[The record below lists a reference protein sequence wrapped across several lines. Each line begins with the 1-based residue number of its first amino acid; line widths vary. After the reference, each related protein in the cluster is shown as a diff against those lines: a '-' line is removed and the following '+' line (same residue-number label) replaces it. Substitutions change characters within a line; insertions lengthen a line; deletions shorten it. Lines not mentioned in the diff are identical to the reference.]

1 LFVSYLGS
9 SDFNSN
15 LLAIESALGKVKTGW
30 PSKFMAT
37 EEKRRVRV
45 GMVGGGPG
53 AGIAESH
60 RTAMRLDDRYIL
72 VAGVLSRD
80 REKSLMGARQ
90 LRIPEDR
97 VYVDYVA
104 MADAESKREESRVDA
119 VSIVTRTDSH
129 YEIAKKF
136 LETGINVICDKPLC
150 LALAEAKEL
159 KRLADER
166 GLILCLTHNYS
177 GYAMVRHAARMVRN
191 GDLGKVCVVQA
202 EHASGW
208 AAKLL
213 EEQGHPQA
221 AWRTD
226 PVLSGDSSVLFDLG
240 THAHQLARF
249 VTGLEVTEVA
259 AEMSQIVQGRA
270 IKDNANLLL
279 RFSNGARGTLWAS
292 MAAIGN
298 EHGLRIRVYGDR
310 GSLAWHHED
319 PCHLRYCPLDGPQ
332 QILAQGADGLS
343 AEAKRWTRAGLGHPE
358 GFFESFANLYTEV
371 AEAILAKSEGRPYTK
386 AELGF
391 PDASDGARGVAF
403 VESAMR
409 SFASGGVWTGV
420 EAI

>member
-1 LFVSYLGS
+1 
-9 SDFNSN
+9 
-15 LLAIESALGKVKTGW
+15 
-30 PSKFMAT
+30 MMT
-37 EEKRRVRV
+37 EEPRRIRV

-53 AGIAESH
+53 AGIAEAH
-60 RTAMRLDDRYIL
+60 RTAMRLDDKCVLI
-72 VAGVLSRD
+72 AGVFSRD
-80 REKSLMGARQ
+80 SEKSRRAARL
-90 LRIPEDR
+90 LRIDLDR
-97 VYVDYVA
+97 VYPDYSV
-104 MADAESKREESRVDA
+104 MAEVESKRESDRIDVA
-119 VSIVTRTDSH
+119 VIVTRTDSH
-129 YEIAKKF
+129 FEIAKKF
-136 LETGINVICDKPLC
+136 LQSGIQVICDKPLC
-150 LALAEAKEL
+150 LSLTEAKEL
-159 KRLADER
+159 KRLAEEKE
-166 GLILCLTHNYS
+166 LILCLTHNYS
-177 GYAMVRHAARMVRN
+177 GYAMFRHAARMVRN

-213 EEQGHPQA
+213 EKQGHPQA

-226 PVLSGDSSVLFDLG
+226 PVLSGDASVLFDLG

-319 PCHLRYCPLDGPQ
+319 PCHLRYCPLDGPE

-358 GFFESFANLYTEV
+358 GFFESFANIYTEV

>member
-1 LFVSYLGS
+1 MV
-9 SDFNSN
+9 
-15 LLAIESALGKVKTGW
+15 
-30 PSKFMAT
+30 T
-37 EEKRRVRV
+37 EEPRRIRV

-53 AGIAESH
+53 AGIAETH
-60 RTAMRLDDRYIL
+60 RTAMRLDDKCVL
-72 VAGVLSRD
+72 VAGVFSRD
-80 REKSLMGARQ
+80 REKSQTAARQ
-90 LRIPEDR
+90 HRIGLDR
-97 VYVDYVA
+97 VYSDYGA
-104 MADAESKREESRVDA
+104 MAEGESKRENDKIDA
-119 VSIVTRTDSH
+119 VVIVTRTDSH
-129 YEIAKKF
+129 YKVAKKF
-136 LETGINVICDKPLC
+136 LESGIHVICDKPLC

-159 KRLADER
+159 KRLSDEKE
-166 GLILCLTHNYS
+166 LIFCLTHNYS

-191 GDLGKVCVVQA
+191 GDLGKICVVQA

-208 AAKLL
+208 AATLL
-213 EEQGHPQA
+213 EKQGHPQA

-226 PVLSGDSSVLFDLG
+226 PVVSGDSSVLFDLG

-259 AEMSQIVQGRA
+259 AEMSQIVAGRA

-310 GSLAWHHED
+310 GSLAWHHEE
-319 PCHLRYCPLDGPQ
+319 PCHLRYCPIDGPP
-332 QILAQGADGLS
+332 QILAQGADWLS
-343 AEAKRWTRAGLGHPE
+343 PEARRWTRVGLGHPE

-371 AEAILAKSEGRPYTK
+371 AEAILAKSEGRTYAK

-391 PDASDGARGVAF
+391 PEASDGVRGVAF

-409 SFASGGVWTGV
+409 SFAAGGVWTAV

>member
-358 GFFESFANLYTEV
+358 GFFESFANIYTEV

-386 AELGF
+386 AELSF

>member
-1 LFVSYLGS
+1 M
-9 SDFNSN
+9 
-15 LLAIESALGKVKTGW
+15 I
-30 PSKFMAT
+30 
-37 EEKRRVRV
+37 
-45 GMVGGGPG
+45 GGGPG
-53 AGIAESH
+53 AGIAETH
-60 RTAMRLDDRYIL
+60 RTAMRLDDKCVLI
-72 VAGVLSRD
+72 AGVFSRD
-80 REKSLMGARQ
+80 SEKSRRAARL
-90 LRIPEDR
+90 LRIDLDR
-97 VYVDYVA
+97 VYPDYSV
-104 MADAESKREESRVDA
+104 MAEVESKRESDRIDVA
-119 VSIVTRTDSH
+119 VIVTRTDSH
-129 YEIAKKF
+129 FEIAKKF
-136 LETGINVICDKPLC
+136 LQSGIQVICDKPLC
-150 LALAEAKEL
+150 LSLTEAKEL
-159 KRLADER
+159 KRLAEEKE
-166 GLILCLTHNYS
+166 LILCLTHNYS

-213 EEQGHPQA
+213 EKQGHPQA

-226 PVLSGDSSVLFDLG
+226 PVLSGDASVLFDLG

-358 GFFESFANLYTEV
+358 GFFESFANIYTEV

>member
-1 LFVSYLGS
+1 
-9 SDFNSN
+9 
-15 LLAIESALGKVKTGW
+15 
-30 PSKFMAT
+30 MMT
-37 EEKRRVRV
+37 EETRRIRV

-53 AGIAESH
+53 AGIAETH
-60 RTAMRLDDRYIL
+60 RTAMRLDDKCVLI
-72 VAGVLSRD
+72 AGVFSRD
-80 REKSLMGARQ
+80 SGKSRAAARL
-90 LRIPEDR
+90 LRIDPDR
-97 VYVDYVA
+97 VYPDYSV
-104 MADAESKREESRVDA
+104 MAEVESKRESDRIDVA
-119 VSIVTRTDSH
+119 VIVTRTDSH
-129 YEIAKKF
+129 FEIAKKF
-136 LETGINVICDKPLC
+136 LQSGIQVICDKPLC
-150 LALAEAKEL
+150 LSLTEAKEL
-159 KRLADER
+159 KRLAEEKE
-166 GLILCLTHNYS
+166 LILCLTHNYS

-208 AAKLL
+208 AATLL
-213 EEQGHPQA
+213 EKQGHPQA

-358 GFFESFANLYTEV
+358 GFFESFANIYTEV
-371 AEAILAKSEGRPYTK
+371 AEAILAKSEGRSYVK
-386 AELGF
+386 DELGF

-409 SFASGGVWTGV
+409 SFASGGVWTAV

>member
-1 LFVSYLGS
+1 MV
-9 SDFNSN
+9 
-15 LLAIESALGKVKTGW
+15 
-30 PSKFMAT
+30 T
-37 EEKRRVRV
+37 EETRRIRV

-53 AGIAESH
+53 AGIAETH
-60 RTAMRLDDRYIL
+60 RTAMRLDDKCVLI
-72 VAGVLSRD
+72 AGVFSRD
-80 REKSLMGARQ
+80 SEKSRRAARQ
-90 LRIPEDR
+90 LRIDLDR
-97 VYVDYVA
+97 VYPDYIA
-104 MADAESKREESRVDA
+104 MAEVESKRESDRIDVA
-119 VSIVTRTDSH
+119 VIVTRTDSH
-129 YEIAKKF
+129 FEIAKKF
-136 LETGINVICDKPLC
+136 LQSGIQVICDKPLC
-150 LALAEAKEL
+150 LSLTEAKEL
-159 KRLADER
+159 KRLAEEKE
-166 GLILCLTHNYS
+166 LILCLTHNYS

-191 GDLGKVCVVQA
+191 GDLGNVCVVQA

-213 EEQGHPQA
+213 EKQGHPQA

-358 GFFESFANLYTEV
+358 GFFESFANIYTEV
-371 AEAILAKSEGRPYTK
+371 AEAILAKSEGRAYIK
-386 AELGF
+386 DELGF

>member
-1 LFVSYLGS
+1 
-9 SDFNSN
+9 
-15 LLAIESALGKVKTGW
+15 
-30 PSKFMAT
+30 MMT
-37 EEKRRVRV
+37 EETRRIRV

-53 AGIAESH
+53 AGIAETH
-60 RTAMRLDDRYIL
+60 RTAMRLDDKCVLI
-72 VAGVLSRD
+72 AGVFSRD
-80 REKSLMGARQ
+80 SEKSRGAARL
-90 LRIPEDR
+90 LRIDPDR
-97 VYVDYVA
+97 VYPDYRV
-104 MADAESKREESRVDA
+104 MAEVESKRESDRIDVA
-119 VSIVTRTDSH
+119 VIVTRTDSH
-129 YEIAKKF
+129 FEIAKKF
-136 LETGINVICDKPLC
+136 LESGIQVICDKPLC
-150 LALAEAKEL
+150 LSLAEAKEL
-159 KRLADER
+159 KRLAEEKE
-166 GLILCLTHNYS
+166 LILCLTHNYS

-191 GDLGKVCVVQA
+191 GDLGKICVVQA

-213 EEQGHPQA
+213 ENQGHPQA

-226 PVLSGDSSVLFDLG
+226 PVLSGDASVLFDLG

-259 AEMSQIVQGRA
+259 AELSQIVRGRA
-270 IKDNANLLL
+270 INDNANLLL

-358 GFFESFANLYTEV
+358 GFFESFANIYTEV
-371 AEAILAKSEGRPYTK
+371 ADAILAKSEGRAYIK
-386 AELGF
+386 DELGF
-391 PDASDGARGVAF
+391 PDASDGARGVAL

>member
-1 LFVSYLGS
+1 ML
-9 SDFNSN
+9 
-15 LLAIESALGKVKTGW
+15 
-30 PSKFMAT
+30 T
-37 EEKRRVRV
+37 EETRRIRV
-45 GMVGGGPG
+45 GMIGGGPG
-53 AGIAESH
+53 AGIAETH
-60 RTAMRLDDRYIL
+60 RTAMRLDDKCVLI
-72 VAGVLSRD
+72 AGVFSRD
-80 REKSLMGARQ
+80 SEKSRRAARL
-90 LRIPEDR
+90 LRIDLDR
-97 VYVDYVA
+97 VYPDYSV
-104 MADAESKREESRVDA
+104 MAEVESKRESDRIDVA
-119 VSIVTRTDSH
+119 VIVTRTDSH
-129 YEIAKKF
+129 FEIAKKF
-136 LETGINVICDKPLC
+136 LQSGIQVICDKPLC
-150 LALAEAKEL
+150 LSLTEAKEL
-159 KRLADER
+159 KRLAEEKE
-166 GLILCLTHNYS
+166 LILCLTHNYS

-213 EEQGHPQA
+213 EKQGHPQA

-358 GFFESFANLYTEV
+358 GFFESFANIYTEV

-409 SFASGGVWTGV
+409 SFASGGIWTCV

>member
-1 LFVSYLGS
+1 
-9 SDFNSN
+9 
-15 LLAIESALGKVKTGW
+15 
-30 PSKFMAT
+30 MMT
-37 EEKRRVRV
+37 EETRRIRV

-53 AGIAESH
+53 AGIAETH
-60 RTAMRLDDRYIL
+60 RTAMRLDDKCVLI
-72 VAGVLSRD
+72 AGVFSRD
-80 REKSLMGARQ
+80 SEKSRGAARR
-90 LRIPEDR
+90 LRIDPDR
-97 VYVDYVA
+97 VYPEYSV
-104 MADAESKREESRVDA
+104 MAEVESKRESDRIDVA
-119 VSIVTRTDSH
+119 VIVTRTDSH
-129 YEIAKKF
+129 FEIAKKF
-136 LETGINVICDKPLC
+136 LQSGIQVICDKPLC
-150 LALAEAKEL
+150 LSLTEAKEL
-159 KRLADER
+159 KRLAEEKE
-166 GLILCLTHNYS
+166 LILCLTHNYS

-213 EEQGHPQA
+213 ENQGHPQA

-226 PVLSGDSSVLFDLG
+226 PVLSGDASVLFDLG

-259 AEMSQIVQGRA
+259 AELSQIVQGRA

-358 GFFESFANLYTEV
+358 GFFESFANIYTEV
-371 AEAILAKSEGRPYTK
+371 AEAILAKSEGKPYTK

-409 SFASGGVWTGV
+409 SFASGGVWTAV

>member
-1 LFVSYLGS
+1 
-9 SDFNSN
+9 
-15 LLAIESALGKVKTGW
+15 
-30 PSKFMAT
+30 
-37 EEKRRVRV
+37 
-45 GMVGGGPG
+45 MVGGGPG
-53 AGIAESH
+53 AGIAETH
-60 RTAMRLDDRYIL
+60 RTAMRLDDKCVLI
-72 VAGVLSRD
+72 AGVFSRD
-80 REKSLMGARQ
+80 SDKSRGAARL
-90 LRIPEDR
+90 LRIDPDR
-97 VYVDYVA
+97 VYPDYSV
-104 MADAESKREESRVDA
+104 MAEVESKRESDRIDVA
-119 VSIVTRTDSH
+119 VIVTRTDSH
-129 YEIAKKF
+129 FEIAKKF
-136 LETGINVICDKPLC
+136 LQSGIQVVCDKPLC
-150 LALAEAKEL
+150 LSLTEAKEL
-159 KRLADER
+159 KRLAEEKE
-166 GLILCLTHNYS
+166 LILCLTHNYS

-213 EEQGHPQA
+213 ENQGHPQA
-221 AWRTD
+221 VWRTD
-226 PVLSGDSSVLFDLG
+226 PVLSGDASVLFDLG

-358 GFFESFANLYTEV
+358 GFFESFANIYTEV
-371 AEAILAKSEGRPYTK
+371 AEAILAKSEGRPYVK

>member
-1 LFVSYLGS
+1 
-9 SDFNSN
+9 
-15 LLAIESALGKVKTGW
+15 
-30 PSKFMAT
+30 MMT
-37 EEKRRVRV
+37 EETRRIRV

-53 AGIAESH
+53 AGIAETH
-60 RTAMRLDDRYIL
+60 RTAMRLDDKCVLI
-72 VAGVLSRD
+72 AGVFSRD
-80 REKSLMGARQ
+80 SEKSRTAARQ
-90 LRIPEDR
+90 LRIDLDR
-97 VYVDYVA
+97 VYPDYGV
-104 MADAESKREESRVDA
+104 MAEVESKRESDKIDA
-119 VSIVTRTDSH
+119 VVIVTRTNSH
-129 YEIAKKF
+129 FEIAKKF
-136 LETGINVICDKPLC
+136 LQSGIQVICDKPLC
-150 LALAEAKEL
+150 LSLTEAKEL
-159 KRLADER
+159 KRLAEEKE
-166 GLILCLTHNYS
+166 LILCLTHNYS

-213 EEQGHPQA
+213 EKQGHPQA

-259 AEMSQIVQGRA
+259 AEMSQIVEGRA

-319 PCHLRYCPLDGPQ
+319 PCHLRFCPLDGPE

-358 GFFESFANLYTEV
+358 GFFESFANIYTEV
-371 AEAILAKSEGRPYTK
+371 AEAILAKSEGRAYTK
-386 AELGF
+386 DELGF

>member
-1 LFVSYLGS
+1 MV
-9 SDFNSN
+9 
-15 LLAIESALGKVKTGW
+15 
-30 PSKFMAT
+30 T
-37 EEKRRVRV
+37 EETRRIRV
-45 GMVGGGPG
+45 GMIGGGPG
-53 AGIAESH
+53 AGIAETH
-60 RTAMRLDDRYIL
+60 RTAMRLDDKCVLI
-72 VAGVLSRD
+72 AGVFSRD
-80 REKSLMGARQ
+80 REKSRTAARQ
-90 LRIPEDR
+90 LRIELDR
-97 VYVDYVA
+97 VYPDYGV
-104 MADAESKREESRVDA
+104 MAEMESKRESDRIDVA
-119 VSIVTRTDSH
+119 VIVTRTDSH
-129 YEIAKKF
+129 FEIAKKF
-136 LETGINVICDKPLC
+136 LQSGIQVICDKPLC
-150 LALAEAKEL
+150 LSLTEAKEL
-159 KRLADER
+159 KRLAEEKE
-166 GLILCLTHNYS
+166 LILCLTHNYS

-208 AAKLL
+208 AATLL
-213 EEQGHPQA
+213 EKQGHPQA

-259 AEMSQIVQGRA
+259 AEMSQIVEGRA

-358 GFFESFANLYTEV
+358 GFFESFANIYTEV
-371 AEAILAKSEGRPYTK
+371 AEAILAKSEGRAYIK
-386 AELGF
+386 DELGF

-420 EAI
+420 EDI

>member
-1 LFVSYLGS
+1 
-9 SDFNSN
+9 
-15 LLAIESALGKVKTGW
+15 
-30 PSKFMAT
+30 MMT
-37 EEKRRVRV
+37 EETRRIRV

-53 AGIAESH
+53 AGIAETH
-60 RTAMRLDDRYIL
+60 RTAMRLDDKCVLI
-72 VAGVLSRD
+72 AGVFSRD
-80 REKSLMGARQ
+80 SEKSRQAARM
-90 LRIPEDR
+90 LRIDPDR
-97 VYVDYVA
+97 VYPDYNV
-104 MADAESKREESRVDA
+104 MAEVESKRENDRIDVG
-119 VSIVTRTDSH
+119 VIVTRTDSH

-136 LETGINVICDKPLC
+136 LQSGIQVICDKPLC
-150 LALAEAKEL
+150 LSLTEAQELRRLAEEKEL
-159 KRLADER
+159 L
-166 GLILCLTHNYS
+166 LCLTHNYS

-213 EEQGHPQA
+213 ENQGHPQA

-226 PVLSGDSSVLFDLG
+226 PVLSGDASVLFDLG

-259 AEMSQIVQGRA
+259 AELSQIVQGRA

-358 GFFESFANLYTEV
+358 GFFESFANIYTEV
-371 AEAILAKSEGRPYTK
+371 AEAILAKSEGRPYIK
-386 AELGF
+386 DELGF

-409 SFASGGVWTGV
+409 SFASGGVWTAV

>member
-1 LFVSYLGS
+1 
-9 SDFNSN
+9 
-15 LLAIESALGKVKTGW
+15 
-30 PSKFMAT
+30 
-37 EEKRRVRV
+37 
-45 GMVGGGPG
+45 MVGGGPG
-53 AGIAESH
+53 AGIAETH
-60 RTAMRLDDRYIL
+60 RTAMRLDDKFVL
-72 VAGVLSRD
+72 VAGVFSRD
-80 REKSLMGARQ
+80 SEKSRGAARR
-90 LRIPEDR
+90 LRIDPDR
-97 VYVDYVA
+97 VYPDYSV
-104 MADAESKREESRVDA
+104 MAEVESKRESDRIDVA
-119 VSIVTRTDSH
+119 VIVTRTDSH
-129 YEIAKKF
+129 FEIAKKF
-136 LETGINVICDKPLC
+136 LQSGIQVICDKPLC
-150 LALAEAKEL
+150 LSLTQAKEL
-159 KRLADER
+159 KRLAEEKE
-166 GLILCLTHNYS
+166 LILCLTHNYS
-177 GYAMVRHAARMVRN
+177 GYAMVRHAARMVRD

-213 EEQGHPQA
+213 ENQGHPQA

-226 PVLSGDSSVLFDLG
+226 PVLSGDASVLFDLG

-249 VTGLEVTEVA
+249 VTGLEVTEVV
-259 AEMSQIVQGRA
+259 AELSQIVQGRA

-319 PCHLRYCPLDGPQ
+319 PCHLRYCPLDGPE

-358 GFFESFANLYTEV
+358 GFFESFANIYTEV
-371 AEAILAKSEGRPYTK
+371 AEAILAKSEGRPYVK

>member
-1 LFVSYLGS
+1 MV
-9 SDFNSN
+9 
-15 LLAIESALGKVKTGW
+15 
-30 PSKFMAT
+30 T
-37 EEKRRVRV
+37 EETRRIRV

-53 AGIAESH
+53 AGIAETH
-60 RTAMRLDDRYIL
+60 RTAMRLDDKCVLI
-72 VAGVLSRD
+72 AGVFSRD
-80 REKSLMGARQ
+80 SEKSRRAARQ
-90 LRIPEDR
+90 LRIDLDR
-97 VYVDYVA
+97 VYPDYSV
-104 MADAESKREESRVDA
+104 MAEVESKRESDRIDVA
-119 VSIVTRTDSH
+119 VIVTRTDSH
-129 YEIAKKF
+129 FEIAKKF
-136 LETGINVICDKPLC
+136 LQSGIQVICDKPLC
-150 LALAEAKEL
+150 LSLTEAKEL
-159 KRLADER
+159 KRLAEEKE
-166 GLILCLTHNYS
+166 LILCLTHNYS

-213 EEQGHPQA
+213 EKQGHPQA

-259 AEMSQIVQGRA
+259 AELSQIVQGRA

-319 PCHLRYCPLDGPQ
+319 PCHLRYCPLDGPE

-358 GFFESFANLYTEV
+358 GFFESFANIYTEV
-371 AEAILAKSEGRPYTK
+371 AEAILAKSEGRAYIK
-386 AELGF
+386 DALGF
-391 PDASDGARGVAF
+391 PDASDGVRGVAF

>member
-1 LFVSYLGS
+1 
-9 SDFNSN
+9 
-15 LLAIESALGKVKTGW
+15 
-30 PSKFMAT
+30 MMT
-37 EEKRRVRV
+37 EETRRIRV

-53 AGIAESH
+53 AGIAETH
-60 RTAMRLDDRYIL
+60 RTAMRLDDKCVLI
-72 VAGVLSRD
+72 AGVFSRD
-80 REKSLMGARQ
+80 SEKSRGAARL
-90 LRIPEDR
+90 LRIDPDR
-97 VYVDYVA
+97 VYPDYRV
-104 MADAESKREESRVDA
+104 MAEVESKRESDRIDVA
-119 VSIVTRTDSH
+119 VIVTRTDSH
-129 YEIAKKF
+129 FEIAKKF
-136 LETGINVICDKPLC
+136 LESGIQVICDKPLC
-150 LALAEAKEL
+150 LSLAEAKEL
-159 KRLADER
+159 KRLAEEKE
-166 GLILCLTHNYS
+166 LILCLTHNYS

-191 GDLGKVCVVQA
+191 GDLGKICVVQA

-213 EEQGHPQA
+213 ENQGHPQA

-226 PVLSGDSSVLFDLG
+226 PVLSGDASVLFDLG

-259 AEMSQIVQGRA
+259 AELSQIVQGRA
-270 IKDNANLLL
+270 IRDNANLLL

-292 MAAIGN
+292 IAAIGN

-358 GFFESFANLYTEV
+358 GFFESFANIYTEV
-371 AEAILAKSEGRPYTK
+371 ADAILAKSEGRAYIK
-386 AELGF
+386 DELGF

-409 SFASGGVWTGV
+409 SFASGGVWTAV

>member
-1 LFVSYLGS
+1 
-9 SDFNSN
+9 
-15 LLAIESALGKVKTGW
+15 
-30 PSKFMAT
+30 MMT
-37 EEKRRVRV
+37 EETRRIRV

-53 AGIAESH
+53 AGIAETH
-60 RTAMRLDDRYIL
+60 RTAMRLDDKCVLI
-72 VAGVLSRD
+72 AGVFSRD
-80 REKSLMGARQ
+80 SGKSRAAARL
-90 LRIPEDR
+90 LRIDPDR
-97 VYVDYVA
+97 VYPDYSV
-104 MADAESKREESRVDA
+104 MAEVESKRESDRIDVA
-119 VSIVTRTDSH
+119 VIVTRTNSH
-129 YEIAKKF
+129 FEIAKKF
-136 LETGINVICDKPLC
+136 LQSGIQVICDKPLC
-150 LALAEAKEL
+150 LSLPEAKEL
-159 KRLADER
+159 KRLAEEKE
-166 GLILCLTHNYS
+166 LILCLTHNYS

-213 EEQGHPQA
+213 ENQGHPQA

-226 PVLSGDSSVLFDLG
+226 PALSGDASVLFDLG

-259 AEMSQIVQGRA
+259 AELNQIVQGRA

-358 GFFESFANLYTEV
+358 GFFESFANIYTEV
-371 AEAILAKSEGRPYTK
+371 AEAILAKSEGRAYIK
-386 AELGF
+386 DELGF

>member
-1 LFVSYLGS
+1 
-9 SDFNSN
+9 
-15 LLAIESALGKVKTGW
+15 
-30 PSKFMAT
+30 MT
-37 EEKRRVRV
+37 EETRRIRV

-53 AGIAESH
+53 AGIAETH
-60 RTAMRLDDRYIL
+60 RTAMRLDDKCVLI
-72 VAGVLSRD
+72 AGVFSRD
-80 REKSLMGARQ
+80 SEKSRGAARL
-90 LRIPEDR
+90 LRIDPDR
-97 VYVDYVA
+97 VYPDYRV
-104 MADAESKREESRVDA
+104 MAEVESKRESDRIDVA
-119 VSIVTRTDSH
+119 VIVTRTDSH
-129 YEIAKKF
+129 FEIAKKF
-136 LETGINVICDKPLC
+136 LESGIQVICDKPLC
-150 LALAEAKEL
+150 LSLAEAKEL
-159 KRLADER
+159 KRLAEEKE
-166 GLILCLTHNYS
+166 LILCLTHNYS

-191 GDLGKVCVVQA
+191 GDLGKICVVQA

-213 EEQGHPQA
+213 ENQGHPQA

-226 PVLSGDSSVLFDLG
+226 PVLSGDASVLFDLG

-249 VTGLEVTEVA
+249 VTGLEITEVA
-259 AEMSQIVQGRA
+259 AELSQIVQGRA

-279 RFSNGARGTLWAS
+279 RFSNGARGALWAS

-358 GFFESFANLYTEV
+358 GFFESFANIYTEV
-371 AEAILAKSEGRPYTK
+371 ADAILVKSEGRAYIK
-386 AELGF
+386 DELGF

-409 SFASGGVWTGV
+409 SFASGGVWTAV

>member
-1 LFVSYLGS
+1 
-9 SDFNSN
+9 
-15 LLAIESALGKVKTGW
+15 
-30 PSKFMAT
+30 MMT
-37 EEKRRVRV
+37 EETRRIRV

-53 AGIAESH
+53 AGIAETH
-60 RTAMRLDDRYIL
+60 RTAMRLDDKCVLI
-72 VAGVLSRD
+72 AGVFSRD
-80 REKSLMGARQ
+80 SEKSRTAARL
-90 LRIPEDR
+90 LRIDLDR
-97 VYVDYVA
+97 VYPDYGV
-104 MADAESKREESRVDA
+104 MAEMESKLESDRIDVA
-119 VSIVTRTDSH
+119 VIVTRTNSH
-129 YEIAKKF
+129 FEIAKKF
-136 LETGINVICDKPLC
+136 LQSGIHVICDKPLC
-150 LALAEAKEL
+150 LSLREAKEL
-159 KRLADER
+159 KRLAEEKE
-166 GLILCLTHNYS
+166 LILCLTHNYS

-213 EEQGHPQA
+213 EKQGHSQA

-226 PVLSGDSSVLFDLG
+226 PVLSGDASVLFDLG

-279 RFSNGARGTLWAS
+279 RFSNGARVTLWAS

-298 EHGLRIRVYGDR
+298 EHGL
-310 GSLAWHHED
+310 
-319 PCHLRYCPLDGPQ
+319 PQ

-358 GFFESFANLYTEV
+358 GFFESFANIYTEV

-409 SFASGGVWTGV
+409 SFASGSVWTGV

>member
-1 LFVSYLGS
+1 MV
-9 SDFNSN
+9 
-15 LLAIESALGKVKTGW
+15 
-30 PSKFMAT
+30 T
-37 EEKRRVRV
+37 EETRRIRV

-53 AGIAESH
+53 AGIAETH
-60 RTAMRLDDRYIL
+60 RTAMRLDDKCVLI
-72 VAGVLSRD
+72 AGVFSRD
-80 REKSLMGARQ
+80 SEKSRRAARQ
-90 LRIPEDR
+90 LRIDLDR
-97 VYVDYVA
+97 VYPDYSV
-104 MADAESKREESRVDA
+104 MAEVESKRESDRIDVA
-119 VSIVTRTDSH
+119 VIVTRTNSH
-129 YEIAKKF
+129 FEIAKKF
-136 LETGINVICDKPLC
+136 LQSGIQVICDKPLC
-150 LALAEAKEL
+150 LSLTEAKEL
-159 KRLADER
+159 KRLAEEKE
-166 GLILCLTHNYS
+166 LILCLTHNYS

-213 EEQGHPQA
+213 EKQGHPQA

-343 AEAKRWTRAGLGHPE
+343 AEARRWTRAGLGHPE
-358 GFFESFANLYTEV
+358 GFFESFANIYTEV

-386 AELGF
+386 SRARFSGCIRR
-391 PDASDGARGVAF
+391 SARGSVC
-403 VESAMR
+403 
-409 SFASGGVWTGV
+409 GVGHALFRVWRRLDRC
-420 EAI
+420 

>member
-1 LFVSYLGS
+1 MV
-9 SDFNSN
+9 
-15 LLAIESALGKVKTGW
+15 
-30 PSKFMAT
+30 T
-37 EEKRRVRV
+37 EETRRIRV

-53 AGIAESH
+53 AGIAETH
-60 RTAMRLDDRYIL
+60 RTAMRLDDKCVLI
-72 VAGVLSRD
+72 AGVFSRD
-80 REKSLMGARQ
+80 SEKSRRAARL
-90 LRIPEDR
+90 LRIDLDR
-97 VYVDYVA
+97 VYPDYSV
-104 MADAESKREESRVDA
+104 MAEVESKRESDRIDVA
-119 VSIVTRTDSH
+119 VIVTRTDSH
-129 YEIAKKF
+129 FEITKKF
-136 LETGINVICDKPLC
+136 LQSGIQVICDKPLC
-150 LALAEAKEL
+150 LSLTEAKEL
-159 KRLADER
+159 KRLAEEKE
-166 GLILCLTHNYS
+166 LLLCLTHNYS

-213 EEQGHPQA
+213 ENQGHPQA

-226 PVLSGDSSVLFDLG
+226 PVLSGDASVLFDLG

-319 PCHLRYCPLDGPQ
+319 PCHLRYFPLDGPQ

-358 GFFESFANLYTEV
+358 GFFESFANIYTEV
-371 AEAILAKSEGRPYTK
+371 AEAILAKSEGRAYIK
-386 AELGF
+386 DELGF

>member
-1 LFVSYLGS
+1 
-9 SDFNSN
+9 
-15 LLAIESALGKVKTGW
+15 
-30 PSKFMAT
+30 MAT
-37 EEKRRVRV
+37 EEPRRIRV

-53 AGIAESH
+53 AGIAETH
-60 RTAMRLDDRYIL
+60 RTAMRLDDKCVLI
-72 VAGVLSRD
+72 AGAFSRD
-80 REKSLMGARQ
+80 REKSLAAARR
-90 LRIPEDR
+90 LRIDLDR
-97 VYVDYVA
+97 VYSDYSL
-104 MADAESKREESRVDA
+104 MAEAESKREKDKIDA
-119 VSIVTRTDSH
+119 AVIVTRTESH
-129 YEIAKKF
+129 YQITKKF
-136 LETGINVICDKPLC
+136 LESGIHVICDKPLC

-159 KRLADER
+159 KRLADEKD
-166 GLILCLTHNYS
+166 LILCLTHNYS

-213 EEQGHPQA
+213 ERQGHPQA

-259 AEMSQIVQGRA
+259 AELSQIVEGRA

-298 EHGLRIRVYGDR
+298 EHGLRIRVYGNR

-319 PCHLRYCPLDGPQ
+319 PCHLRYCPIDGPP
-332 QILAQGADGLS
+332 QILAQGADWLS
-343 AEAKRWTRAGLGHPE
+343 AEARRWTRVGLGHPE

-371 AEAILAKSEGRPYTK
+371 AEAVLAKSEGRAYTK

-409 SFASGGVWTGV
+409 SFAAGGGWTPV
-420 EAI
+420 ETI

>member
-1 LFVSYLGS
+1 
-9 SDFNSN
+9 
-15 LLAIESALGKVKTGW
+15 
-30 PSKFMAT
+30 
-37 EEKRRVRV
+37 
-45 GMVGGGPG
+45 MVGGGPG
-53 AGIAESH
+53 AGIAETH
-60 RTAMRLDDRYIL
+60 RTAMRLDDKCVLI
-72 VAGVLSRD
+72 AGVFSRD
-80 REKSLMGARQ
+80 SEKSRRAARQ
-90 LRIPEDR
+90 LRIDLDR
-97 VYVDYVA
+97 VYPDYSV
-104 MADAESKREESRVDA
+104 MAEVESKRESDRIDVA
-119 VSIVTRTDSH
+119 VIVTRTDSH
-129 YEIAKKF
+129 FEIAKKF
-136 LETGINVICDKPLC
+136 LQSGIQVICDKPLC
-150 LALAEAKEL
+150 LSLTEAKEL
-159 KRLADER
+159 KRLAEEKE
-166 GLILCLTHNYS
+166 LILCLTHNYS
-177 GYAMVRHAARMVRN
+177 GYAMVRHAARMIRN

-213 EEQGHPQA
+213 EKQGHPQA

-259 AEMSQIVQGRA
+259 AELSQIVQGRA

-319 PCHLRYCPLDGPQ
+319 PCHLRYCPLDGPE

-358 GFFESFANLYTEV
+358 GFFESFANIYTEV
-371 AEAILAKSEGRPYTK
+371 AEAILAKSEGRAYIK
-386 AELGF
+386 DELGF
-391 PDASDGARGVAF
+391 PDATDGARGVAF

-409 SFASGGVWTGV
+409 SFASGGIWTGV
-420 EAI
+420 EDI